1 MGLPW
6 VRLDTDIF
14 DHPKF
19 LALQEAGEYRAI
31 VLHLKAMV
39 YTGKH
44 ELAGFV
50 PELCIPMLTDAH
62 AMLNGDAQ
70 HDIKVLLDACL
81 WNAQPGGYSM
91 HGWEDRQFVSDEA
104 KARSAKA
111 RAAAKARWA
120 KHNGKDSDAQHAR

>member
-14 DHPKF
+14 DHPKL
-19 LALQEAGEYRAI
+19 LALEEAGHYRAI

-44 ELAGFV
+44 ELAGFL
-50 PELCIPMLTDAH
+50 PEVCIPMLTA
-62 AMLNGDAQ
+62 ANPMLSENAPTEIQ
-70 HDIKVLLDACL
+70 TLLDACL
-81 WNAQPGGYSM
+81 WTAQPGGYSM
-91 HGWEDRQFVSDEA
+91 HGWEDRQFVSNEA

-111 RAAAKARWA
+111 RVAAQARWA
-120 KHNGKDSDAQHAR
+120 KRNGKEAHA